1 MRAVNL
7 LPEDPGGSGPPLL
20 TTTTVGVG
28 GVILFVV
35 LAILLGGLFVQAHN
49 TASDKH
55 HKLEAVQQQTA
66 QVEAEASARQ
76 AAAQSGKAAVEGRV
90 TAFDTAVS
98 QRTPWDNLLD
108 DISRVLPAGSWL
120 SSMSMAGAPVG
131 AATTTTTPTTTTA
144 PATSGTASPDSL
156 SVSGVAFSTDIVAL
170 VMRRLAL
177 IPALSDVT
185 LQSTTR
191 ADIGS
196 TKAFSFSLIAN
207 VNPPQT
213 TPQTEAQ

>member
-20 TTTTVGVG
+20 TTATVGVG
-28 GVILFVV
+28 GAILFAVV
-35 LAILLGGLFVQAHN
+35 AILLGVLFVQAHG
-49 TASDKH
+49 TASDKRH
-55 HKLEAVQQQTA
+55 TLEAVQQQTA
-66 QVEAEASARQ
+66 RVEAATSARQ

-120 SSMSMAGAPVG
+120 STMSMQGPAPGSV
-131 AATTTTTPTTTTA
+131 TTPAATTTTA
-144 PATSGTASPDSL
+144 PATVPNPSSL
-156 SVSGVAFSTDIVAL
+156 SVSGVAFSTDIVAQ

-185 LQSTTR
+185 LQSSTR

-196 TKAFSFSLIAN
+196 TKAFTFSLTAN